1 MLSRYLLLGV
11 LIGCSHLTYGGTV
24 VTANLSCQII
34 DNTTGNV
41 VFNDSHGLTITDPS
55 TNFFDQH
62 AVGLFCTSPYGR
74 VGLGSLEIAS
84 RILLG
89 SQSSPESVAVGL
101 EENLFFQSFGPQFE
115 VSALGD
121 IHISQQ
127 QTFIATGASGIGFLT
142 GHYSAASDD
151 SIFGVFATLPNQFV
165 TTPFGS
171 CNKCTIVDPPVN
183 FSYQFTFGQPFT
195 LDVEGELTI
204 NLGPTVSQFDRIIA
218 AGVGVTANVFGVV
231 DANGN
236 PIPGATFVAIPE
248 TGTGL
253 LALAGILLV
262 LLHSTFTPLRGVLRA
277 KWRKLLNSLDLMY
290 GGTLVIANISCQI
303 IDRTTGNVVFND
315 SHGLTIADPST
326 VFDQRVSLGCA
337 SPYGSVGTA
346 FSEISAQNFL
356 ALQGGNSRPAWHRV

>member
-11 LIGCSHLTYGGTV
+11 LITCSRPMYGGTV
-24 VTANLSCQII
+24 VTANISCQII

-62 AVGLFCTSPYGR
+62 VGLFCTSPFQGS

-89 SQSSPESVAVGL
+89 SQSSPESVEAGL
-101 EENLFFQSFGPQFE
+101 EENLLFQSFGPQFA

-142 GHYSAASDD
+142 GNYGAASDD
-151 SIFGVFATLPNQFV
+151 FIFGAFATLPNQFI

-171 CNKCTIVDPPVN
+171 CNKCTMVDPVP

-195 LDVEGELTI
+195 LDVEGELTM
-204 NLGPTVSQFDRIIA
+204 NLGPTVSQFDRNIGA
-218 AGVGVTANVFGVV
+218 EVGLHAEVLGVV

-262 LLHSTFTPLRGVLRA
+262 LVQLRSTLTPLRGDLRA
-277 KWRKLLNSLDLMY
+277 KWRKLLNSLDL
-290 GGTLVIANISCQI
+290 SSPPW
-303 IDRTTGNVVFND
+303 RTRG
-315 SHGLTIADPST
+315 
-326 VFDQRVSLGCA
+326 
-337 SPYGSVGTA
+337 
-346 FSEISAQNFL
+346 
-356 ALQGGNSRPAWHRV
+356 